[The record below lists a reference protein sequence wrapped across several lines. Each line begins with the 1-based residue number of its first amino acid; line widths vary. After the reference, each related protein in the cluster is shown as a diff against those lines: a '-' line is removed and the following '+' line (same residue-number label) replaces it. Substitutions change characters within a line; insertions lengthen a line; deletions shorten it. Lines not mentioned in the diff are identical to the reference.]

1 MFLFLL
7 LFILTSTSINVKRTV
22 WCQRVTFNPASLFC
36 RDIFFLCFARYLYIL
51 YNVEIHY
58 CSRKQSVRGR
68 VYIFFRKL
76 LKYQISFLFSFLQYR
91 CTYTRISNSIW
102 SRKSIIRPRNTVSN
116 TYTLTNKMQIVVW
129 MAKSAMVRVSPA
141 TNSLFS
147 RYVFNNSHDF
157 STACTSSSF
166 REFAP
171 CNATGY

>member
-36 RDIFFLCFARYLYIL
+36 WDIFFLCFTRYLYIL
-51 YNVEIHY
+51 YNVEIRY

-68 VYIFFRKL
+68 VNIFFCKL
-76 LKYQISFLFSFLQYR
+76 LKYQISFYVSYV
-91 CTYTRISNSIW
+91 CIDIHTYIW
-102 SRKSIIRPRNTVSN
+102 FYFWLRKSIIRLGNTFSN
-116 TYTLTNKMQIVVW
+116 IYTLTNKMQIVVW

-166 REFAP
+166 RECAP